1 MFTAPNNVARW
12 VLYLSGHCRDNCG
25 FRQTHEGCQVFSADP
40 PSRSDQIDIRTTP
53 AVKQMSQAAAAASC
67 KSATAFMLDLA
78 LAEGAQLHSQQR
90 LFSLDDPQW
99 DAFITALDAPA
110 TPKSRLRALLHQ
122 PDVFG

>member
-12 VLYLSGHCRDNCG
+12 VLYLSGHCQDNCG

-53 AVKQMSQAAAAASC
+53 AVKQMLQAAVAAGR
-67 KSATAFMLDLA
+67 KSVTSFVLDLT
-78 LAEGAQLHSQQR
+78 LAEVAEWHSQQR
-90 LFSLDDPQW
+90 LFSLGDPQW

-110 TPKSRLRALLHQ
+110 RPKPRLWALPHQ
-122 PDVFG
+122 PGVLN